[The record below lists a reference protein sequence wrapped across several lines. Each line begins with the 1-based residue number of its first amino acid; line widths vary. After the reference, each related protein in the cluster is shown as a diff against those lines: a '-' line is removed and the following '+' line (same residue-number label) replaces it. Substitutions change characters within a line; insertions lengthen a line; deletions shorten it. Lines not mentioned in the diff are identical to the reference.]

1 METHGETEQ
10 AAGVSGVLVPE
21 IYSVYGSDGTR
32 SQPEQ
37 AEWVIKGTDG
47 KLYLVSSE
55 PGG

>member
-1 METHGETEQ
+1 VETHGEAEQ